1 MTSKDKIIVIA
12 THPDDETYGAG
23 GSLMRFKAEGAE
35 IFWLIVTN
43 VHTEHGWSEDV
54 VVNRQD
60 EIKRVAQAFP
70 FDGVYNL
77 NLPTTKLDQIPRG
90 DLISAISK
98 VFAEVKPTHLILPF
112 YGDPH
117 SDHRIAF
124 ECAFTCTK
132 TFRYPYLKNIWM
144 MEVLSETDFGLPGAQ
159 NAFLPNVFVNVS
171 DFVEAKIEALKIF
184 KSELGEHPFPRSV
197 ANIKALATLRG
208 AQAGCTYAE
217 AFMNVKTII

>member
-1 MTSKDKIIVIA
+1 MKSKNKIVVIA

-35 IFWLIVTN
+35 IHWLIVTN
-43 VHTEHGWSEDV
+43 VHTEHGWSSEV
-54 VVNRQD
+54 VVNRQK
-60 EIKRVAQAFP
+60 EIKKVANAFS

-77 NLPTTKLDQIPRG
+77 NYPTTKLDEISRG
-90 DLISAISK
+90 NLISVISK
-98 VFAEVKPTHLILPF
+98 VFVKVKPTHLILPF

-124 ECAFTCTK
+124 ECAYACTK
-132 TFRYPYLKNIWM
+132 SFRYPYLKNIWM
-144 MEVLSETDFGLPGAQ
+144 MGVISETDFGLPGAQ
-159 NAFLPNVFVNVS
+159 NAFLPNILVDISNHIDS
-171 DFVEAKIEALKIF
+171 KINALKIF

-197 ANIKALATLRG
+197 SNIKALATTRG
-208 AQAGCTYAE
+208 AQAGCNYAE